1 MLIIIFDFY
10 LIEMLIDLE
19 VEKKD
24 SVVKC
29 LEVLFTLKSEYWKF
43 ILEVGEVIFIWI

>member
-29 LEVLFTLKSEYWKF
+29 LEVLFILKSEYWKF
-43 ILEVGEVIFIWI
+43 ILEVGENIFI